1 MRLTADQGKKPWY
14 EVTGDQSGT
23 ERIRQRLC
31 KMSDAELLR
40 FGMVAKYMCSQE
52 ANPEQTSREDF
63 VLQLNEAQREWNKR
77 FTRLPLVATFSQDE
91 R

>member
-1 MRLTADQGKKPWY
+1 MSLTSDRVKKPRY
-14 EVTGDQSGT
+14 ELAGDQSGAK
-23 ERIRQRLC
+23 RIRQRLC

-52 ANPEQTSREDF
+52 ANPEHTSREDF

-77 FTRLPLVATFSQDE
+77 FSRLPLVTTFSQDE